1 MNGDGGRS
9 STPSGGT
16 SGSTS
21 NAAPPT
27 SHAAPPPPVAQPGA
41 SNAPGT
47 RENYL
52 CSGHKIH
59 QPTPN
64 SSSKRRRLERPAD
77 ESLSE
82 SPVEVAKPNADGSGV
97 DPPSQVAESSDLVED
112 DATPLLEL
120 PALTVTPTK
129 TTVPS
134 EIERLYE
141 SGISLGSKKAL
152 ADSDGVEMPRCALF
166 DSNSK
171 YFGGT
176 NPGINSRD
184 GRRYRSGMTLV
195 AVVMSPE
202 EWKQLLS
209 SDLGNETLRNIA
221 RDVGDKAMNKT
232 LSIENEYVNE
242 EVVQKKPRARRT
254 ERTWRSMDHRH
265 EGGREEAAQKVGR
278 RDEAVAV

>member
-9 STPSGGT
+9 STPSGEG
-16 SGSTS
+16 
-21 NAAPPT
+21 
-27 SHAAPPPPVAQPGA
+27 PGA

-64 SSSKRRRLERPAD
+64 SSSSKRRRLERPAD

-112 DATPLLEL
+112 DATPLLEP
-120 PALTVTPTK
+120 PACTH
-129 TTVPS
+129 
-134 EIERLYE
+134 
-141 SGISLGSKKAL
+141 
-152 ADSDGVEMPRCALF
+152 
-166 DSNSK
+166 
-171 YFGGT
+171 
-176 NPGINSRD
+176 
-184 GRRYRSGMTLV
+184 
-195 AVVMSPE
+195 

-221 RDVGDKAMNKT
+221 RDVGDKAMNKM
-232 LSIENEYVNE
+232 LSLEAS
-242 EVVQKKPRARRT
+242 R
-254 ERTWRSMDHRH
+254 ERVRQRGSGPK
-265 EGGREEAAQKVGR
+265 ESQS
-278 RDEAVAV
+278 